1 MGLSGKFHYKFCC
14 ISVIACDKCYQFA
27 LAVFD
32 NCLNAKI
39 MKGFDVAGMG
49 KEISNYTCCRLIR
62 LDNCRPRPIR
72 VEWIIGINQDHIPY
86 ITNLFSCIFHMLKT
100 GTEQNNVSLRH
111 SLLWERN
118 RNFFKQQQSKR
129 LEFY

>member
-32 NCLNAKI
+32 NCLNAEI

-62 LDNCRPRPIR
+62 LDNCRPRSRARRGQLQAPVRRQPLTTALYCKNASASI
-72 VEWIIGINQDHIPY
+72 
-86 ITNLFSCIFHMLKT
+86 
-100 GTEQNNVSLRH
+100 
-111 SLLWERN
+111 
-118 RNFFKQQQSKR
+118 KQ
-129 LEFY
+129 LI